1 MATEEDK
8 ATDFFL
14 PILDP
19 GPNYNTVRNSFRA
32 HDDGIATHWV
42 DQYDLAAA
50 LQERRSSTRCIAT
63 IHCSGVK
70 VDWHRTQSKKRIVP
84 LEKEGGVIWR
94 ERKSVRAA

>member
-50 LQERRSSTRCIAT
+50 LQE
-63 IHCSGVK
+63 HCSGVK

-94 ERKSVRAA
+94 ERKSVRAS